1 LQIGNILDKLKSI
14 KELLRVDG
22 KRLSTLKARTA
33 DRSLALQ
40 AVRAAL
46 SPELAQATVSAGFEH
61 GRLTIGVNGGAYATR
76 LRYAT
81 DDLRLRVGAAL
92 GADIQSVRIRVVP
105 SPP

>member
-1 LQIGNILDKLKSI
+1 LDKPKSI
-14 KELLRVDG
+14 KDLLRVGG
-22 KRLSTLKARTA
+22 KQLSTLEARTA

-46 SPELAQATVSAGFEH
+46 PPELARATVSAGLEH
-61 GRLTIGVNGGAYATR
+61 GRLTVGVTGGTFATR

-81 DDLRLRVGAAL
+81 DDLRQRVGAAL

>member
-1 LQIGNILDKLKSI
+1 MDKPKSI
-14 KELLRVDG
+14 RELLQVGG
-22 KRLSTLKARTA
+22 KQLSTLKARTA

-46 SPELAQATVSAGFEH
+46 PPELAQATVSAGLDH
-61 GRLTIGVNGGAYATR
+61 GRLTVGVAGGAFATR

-92 GADIQSVRIRVVP
+92 GADIQSVRIRVAAP
-105 SPP
+105 RP